1 MNLRLEMVFLLPK
14 IFWNQK
20 IKLYLRLK
28 KIKNMD
34 LSKFSKEFASVSSE
48 QYQQI
53 FAAIIGAEFSAE
65 QIKKFLLDLNQAAFS
80 KNIFLGAIKSF
91 KPLCKK
97 ISAPKN
103 ALDVCGTGGDKLNT
117 LNISTAVALVVAG
130 YGIPVA
136 KHGNKAISSKSG
148 SADVLVELG
157 IDIMADS
164 VAIEQSLEENNLCF
178 MFAPLYHSSFKSI
191 AKIRAEINA
200 PTIFNFLGPLL
211 NPANAKLQLIGTS
224 KKQTMLPMLEALR
237 ETGSKKV
244 FIVHGNDGMDEIT
257 ISDNSLIA
265 KLEDGKISDLQI
277 INPEDYGIKKS
288 PLESIR
294 GGDAKYN
301 AAKILMLLDGE
312 KSAFRDVVV
321 LNSAFAL
328 IVANKAK
335 SVQEAIVIASQ
346 SIDSGKA
353 KQVLQ
358 KLKTK

>member
-1 MNLRLEMVFLLPK
+1 MIANE
-14 IFWNQK
+14 I
-20 IKLYLRLK
+20 Y
-28 KIKNMD
+28 
-34 LSKFSKEFASVSSE
+34 
-48 QYQQI
+48 YGQI
-53 FAAIIGAEFSAE
+53 FSDIISGKLSDE
-65 QIKKFLLDLNQAAFS
+65 QIKKFLLELNQSNFSAAV
-80 KNIFLGAIKSF
+80 FLGAIKAF

-130 YGIPVA
+130 SGVPVA

-148 SADVLVELG
+148 SADVLLELG
-157 IDIMADS
+157 IDIMADRA
-164 VAIEQSLEENNLCF
+164 AIEKSLEENNLCF

-191 AKIRAEINA
+191 AKIRAEIGT

-211 NPANAKLQLIGTS
+211 NPANTKLQLIGTS
-224 KKQTMLPMLEALR
+224 KKETMLPMLEALR
-237 ETGSKKV
+237 ESGSEKV

-265 KLEDGKISDLQI
+265 KLEDGKISDLKT

-288 PLESIR
+288 PLESIK

-301 AAKILMLLDGE
+301 AAKIIALLDGE
-312 KSAFRDVVV
+312 KSAYLDIVV

-328 IVANKAK
+328 MAANQAK
-335 SVQEAIVIASQ
+335 SVQEAVAIARQ